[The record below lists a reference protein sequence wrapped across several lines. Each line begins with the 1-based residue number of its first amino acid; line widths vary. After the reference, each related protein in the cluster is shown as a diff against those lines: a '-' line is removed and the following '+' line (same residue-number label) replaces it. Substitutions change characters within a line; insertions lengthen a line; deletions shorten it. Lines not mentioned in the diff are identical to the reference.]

1 MTTTP
6 ELLALRD
13 LCARIDAAGVG
24 DMLTGSIC
32 NGGLRTWDWNG
43 CLRSYSVTDTSPEID
58 ALLRERYAAM
68 SGNERALMALQ
79 MFETAQ
85 MIVLSSL
92 DPSLSEAGRRH
103 ELVRRFYGDELAD
116 RIFPARGA

>member
-1 MTTTP
+1 M
-6 ELLALRD
+6 
-13 LCARIDAAGVG
+13 
-24 DMLTGSIC
+24 
-32 NGGLRTWDWNG
+32 N
-43 CLRSYSVTDTSPEID
+43 DTSPAIE
-58 ALLRERYAAM
+58 ALLTERFAAM
-68 SGNERALMALQ
+68 TGSERLLMALQ